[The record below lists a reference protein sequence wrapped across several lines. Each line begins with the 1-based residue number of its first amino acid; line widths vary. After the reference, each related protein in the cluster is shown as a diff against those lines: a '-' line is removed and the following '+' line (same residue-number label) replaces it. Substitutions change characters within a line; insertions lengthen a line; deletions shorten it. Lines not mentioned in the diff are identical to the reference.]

1 MALGCVGELGV
12 ADGVGCCRDGGGHFV
27 VALNA
32 AADGPFDGGA
42 TADGGLPVG
51 VGFAKEVGP
60 DEGGAAAVGAVDDD
74 DRVAGQGDVAVD
86 GADGGIVPGADISE
100 VDVGEDLGREA
111 EVVADLGQV
120 IDGDDSADDGGELQ
134 QLCGHLAHVGVGEGD
149 VRGGEG
155 YLVLVKLLDAGLGAD
170 AVVADLNVGVV
181 LAEGLDPYLVERC
194 GEGSAGGLKDSDRA
208 FRGRA
213 GEGDEKL
220 SGDLVGEI
228 ATDAG
233 GCG

>member
-1 MALGCVGELGV
+1 MKRRL
-12 ADGVGCCRDGGGHFV
+12 
-27 VALNA
+27 
-32 AADGPFDGGA
+32 
-42 TADGGLPVG
+42 LPIS
-51 VGFAKEVGP
+51 
-60 DEGGAAAVGAVDDD
+60 
-74 DRVAGQGDVAVD
+74 GQM
-86 GADGGIVPGADISE
+86 
-100 VDVGEDLGREA
+100 
-111 EVVADLGQV
+111 

-134 QLCGHLAHVGVGEGD
+134 QLCGHLVHVGVGEGD

-170 AVVADLNVGVV
+170 AVVADLNVGVM

-194 GEGSAGGLKDSDRA
+194 GEGSARGLKDSDRA

-228 ATDAG
+228 VTDAG
-233 GCG
+233 GYVSAGRDDIGPEKIAAFADKFCGEEAAVDREVTG